1 MSKLIVILF
10 VGLVLEAVGVVLLS
24 QGLHEIGEVK
34 RMSFSEI
41 GRIIVRGATNRHILL
56 GIAFEAAFF
65 GILIY
70 LLSQRDVSLIWPLT
84 SLGFVI
90 TALAAKFLRHEHISG
105 LRWSGVA
112 LIVAGAML
120 VAWSEKRKPQPPAS
134 DASASNATAAAGP
147 EPVQ

>member
-1 MSKLIVILF
+1 MTKLISILV

-34 RMSFSEI
+34 RISVSEI
-41 GRIIVRGATNRHILL
+41 ARIIGRGAANGHVLL
-56 GIAFEAAFF
+56 GVAFEAAFF
-65 GILIY
+65 GVLLY

-90 TALAAKFLRHEHISG
+90 TAVAAKFIRHEEITA

-112 LIVAGAML
+112 LIVAGAMI
-120 VAWSEKRKPQPPAS
+120 VAWSEKQKKEVPQT
-134 DASASNATAAAGP
+134 NAPTSTIAAA
-147 EPVQ
+147 E

>member
-1 MSKLIVILF
+1 MTKLILVLVI
-10 VGLVLEAVGVVLLS
+10 GLVLEAVGVVLLS

-34 RMSFSEI
+34 QISASEI
-41 GRIIVRGATNRHILL
+41 ARVIARGATNKHILV

-65 GILIY
+65 GVLLY

-90 TALAAKFLRHEHISG
+90 TAIAARFIRHEDISA
-105 LRWSGVA
+105 LRWGGVA

-120 VAWSEKRKPQPPAS
+120 VAWSEKKKETPPSGEVAS
-134 DASASNATAAAGP
+134 TTAVA
-147 EPVQ
+147 Q